1 MILKSGSCLSLR
13 PLSPFRLSLLVYSP
27 APFWVEYRVK
37 MFRVKFTIP
46 TGIFLCVK
54 WSLKTGFAYKFWR
67 FRWTKECVGEDF
79 VFFADRAAGSGR
91 SKEVEGGGG
100 GVFVCPLANRP
111 ARLVQH
117 PARVRMDGA
126 ATEQVSPAKE
136 GEGIHRPSG
145 LLEGAVGG
153 EGSWDGSCRQIYP
166 HVFMTGHQTCSPLPL
181 PVPSRPVS
189 CPGAIRS
196 GLSSTDLER
205 AGAAQRRAGR
215 PVLRADSDQLVW
227 SEGRGRLPAR
237 FVQNDQVQRVVGQ

>member
-1 MILKSGSCLSLR
+1 LILKSGSCLSLR

-111 ARLVQH
+111 ARLVQ
-117 PARVRMDGA
+117 P
-126 ATEQVSPAKE
+126 TP
-136 GEGIHRPSG
+136 
-145 LLEGAVGG
+145 
-153 EGSWDGSCRQIYP
+153 
-166 HVFMTGHQTCSPLPL
+166 
-181 PVPSRPVS
+181 
-189 CPGAIRS
+189 CPGQNGRGSHRTGLPRQRRRGNTSTIRS
-196 GLSSTDLER
+196 S
-205 AGAAQRRAGR
+205 
-215 PVLRADSDQLVW
+215 
-227 SEGRGRLPAR
+227 RGGSGGGGKL
-237 FVQNDQVQRVVGQ
+237 GWEL

>member
-91 SKEVEGGGG
+91 SKEG
-100 GVFVCPLANRP
+100 
-111 ARLVQH
+111 
-117 PARVRMDGA
+117 
-126 ATEQVSPAKE
+126 K
-136 GEGIHRPSG
+136 GEFLSVHS
-145 LLEGAVGG
+145 
-153 EGSWDGSCRQIYP
+153 QI
-166 HVFMTGHQTCSPLPL
+166 
-181 PVPSRPVS
+181 
-189 CPGAIRS
+189 
-196 GLSSTDLER
+196 
-205 AGAAQRRAGR
+205 GR
-215 PVLRADSDQLVW
+215 PVLSNTLPG
-227 SEGRGRLPAR
+227 SEWTGQPQNRSPPPKKAREYIDHPVFSRGQWGGREVGMG
-237 FVQNDQVQRVVGQ
+237 VVDKFIHMYS